1 MVVAFK
7 VRIFQKSQISIQVK
21 SFCQVIFFV
30 IMSVT
35 LVVHISDSQ
44 HLTVESDQCVFYVVV
59 SCQLVVCA
67 RKKPSV
73 DNVQESGVSP
83 SLVNCRR
90 EPCVVLLGL
99 HLYRSCNINP
109 LFSALFKHPVV
120 HSVSFQK
127 SSMCGGWVVVVC
139 VVGRFGGENPFYWKQ
154 QGFVVEQTQKSVLL
168 FKKEIVI

>member
-127 SSMCGGWVVVVC
+127 SSMCGGWV
-139 VVGRFGGENPFYWKQ
+139 GGGMCCGEIRRGKPI
-154 QGFVVEQTQKSVLL
+154 LL
-168 FKKEIVI
+168 EATRICCRVDAKKCPSL